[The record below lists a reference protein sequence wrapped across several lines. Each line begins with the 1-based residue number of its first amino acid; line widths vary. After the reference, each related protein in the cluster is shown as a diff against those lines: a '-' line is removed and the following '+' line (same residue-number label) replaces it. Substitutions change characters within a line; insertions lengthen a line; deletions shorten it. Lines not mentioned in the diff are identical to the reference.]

1 MHCCNFL
8 SLFDSKFPNS
18 VQYFCT
24 EMSPYA
30 LLKFQQWVLTS
41 YWVAETILLK
51 ILLTQCGNS
60 FEMSV
65 EAGTLVINVQYGAGL
80 CMYFWMVVVILLWTL
95 VDGCH
100 IFGYHTMPSCH
111 HVLLNVT
118 LLTVSDTLRALYLG
132 DNDFETIPPDICK
145 LANLQIVSGY
155 PSSDLVSYFHTIL
168 YLYLWFTICNWLD
181 YGFLSSLWLEP

>member
-1 MHCCNFL
+1 MLNSFLYVVKVYYGFVIRCMPLNFILSHKLFMHCCNFL

-80 CMYFWMVVVILLWTL
+80 CMYF
-95 VDGCH
+95 
-100 IFGYHTMPSCH
+100 
-111 HVLLNVT
+111 
-118 LLTVSDTLRALYLG
+118 
-132 DNDFETIPPDICK
+132 
-145 LANLQIVSGY
+145 
-155 PSSDLVSYFHTIL
+155 
-168 YLYLWFTICNWLD
+168 
-181 YGFLSSLWLEP
+181 